1 MKEEMDQEN
10 SPSTVVTYICTDTT
24 QFESRIKVKREKI
37 VWLNLTI
44 SSEIQNCIIP
54 WFIEWLAGGCCGGW
68 VHHQSHCISRSGVPN
83 LRTMD
88 QYLLSDEQWHQI
100 RNKLHNKCIALES
113 VPNHPPLHQPVV
125 CGNTVFHKISP
136 WCPEGGGVMF

>member
-10 SPSTVVTYICTDTT
+10 SLSTVVTYICTDTT

-68 VHHQSHCISRSGVPN
+68 VHHQSHCISRSGVP
-83 LRTMD
+83 
-88 QYLLSDEQWHQI
+88 YLQPWTSTCSQMSNGIRLEINCTINALHLNQSQTILPSTSPWSVEKLSSA
-100 RNKLHNKCIALES
+100 KS
-113 VPNHPPLHQPVV
+113 VPGAQKV
-125 CGNTVFHKISP
+125 G
-136 WCPEGGGVMF
+136 E